1 MLNVDLFAVQI
12 MTDKLFSRFDVIDPQ
27 RNITTRLKLNYIDE
41 SFISTFMVHADVLAE
56 SFFEKIELIEDEED
70 VQLNVQQLHLPQVLP
85 CCYLIGQ
92 NFGGQ
97 NCRKSDLLPFCP
109 PKILSAEI

>member
-1 MLNVDLFAVQI
+1 MINS
-12 MTDKLFSRFDVIDPQ
+12 SRLDVIDPQ

-41 SFISTFMVHADVLAE
+41 SFISTLKVHADVLKE

-70 VQLNVQQLHLPQVLP
+70 GEMQLNVQQLPLPQVLTYS
-85 CCYLIGQ
+85 YLIGQ

-97 NCRKSDLLPFCP
+97 NFSALLANENFSSTSY
-109 PKILSAEI
+109 ISTYT